1 MSHPPP
7 DDEPTLVPLPTT
19 QDRNIRALT
28 NVADA
33 LSVEQD
39 EASLLGSTLESI
51 VLDLGLLGGAAFV
64 LDEEGQ
70 LSLAAENGQPLRDRH
85 ALTELA
91 RMVAQW
97 ERPILR
103 EFPQGGWSAATPLQA
118 KDKKL
123 GALAFH
129 AGPEAKPPDR
139 EVLRALGRQIA
150 AGLESARLYGELRAS
165 ADRAEALARINR
177 ALSASLDLKAG
188 IAEFARELR
197 SQQAFDRLAC
207 GFVNE
212 SGDYLEMVSQPEQA
226 GWGLGSVL
234 PVVGSG
240 PGFAVL
246 NDKPVLEADLV
257 GSHRFIED
265 MRLLDEGVRSYL
277 LLPLRTR
284 GRCVGVLGLAAAT
297 PAAFDDA
304 ALVRMQ
310 PIANAVAMALEN
322 LRLLEKTKEL
332 SVTDELTPLYNA
344 RFFHQ
349 MLERELK
356 FVDRYRSTLSIVFM
370 DLDRFKPINDTYG
383 HLRGSRVLREVGFLL
398 REAVRDTD
406 YPARY
411 GGDEFV
417 VVLPQTHERGAQMN
431 LERLQKAIE
440 QHVFLQEE
448 GIDVRIGASAGA
460 ATYPSEAQSKEA
472 LIRLADERM
481 YKNKEAR
488 RTRQA

>member
-1 MSHPPP
+1 MSQLPF
-7 DDEPTLVPLPTT
+7 DDEPTQVPLPTT
-19 QDRNIRALT
+19 QDRSIRALT
-28 NVADA
+28 SVADA

-39 EASLLGSTLESI
+39 EASLLSSTLQGI
-51 VLDLGLLGGAAFV
+51 VEDLGLLGGVAF
-64 LDEEGQ
+64 LRDEEGH
-70 LSLAAENGQPLRDRH
+70 LSLAAEKGQPMRDPH
-85 ALTELA
+85 ALSELA

-97 ERPILR
+97 ERPIVR

-118 KDKKL
+118 REKKL
-123 GALAFH
+123 GALALH
-129 AGPEAKPPDR
+129 AGAEAKPPDR
-139 EVLRALGRQIA
+139 EVLRALGRQVA

-165 ADRAEALARINR
+165 AARSEALASINR
-177 ALSASLDLKAG
+177 ALAASLDLKAG
-188 IAEFARELR
+188 VAAFARELR
-197 SQQAFDRLAC
+197 SQQAFDKLAC

-212 SGDYLEMVSQPEQA
+212 SGDYLEMVSEAEPA
-226 GWGLGSVL
+226 GWGLGAVL

-246 NDKPVLEADLV
+246 NDKPVLEDDLLE
-257 GSHRFIED
+257 SHRFIED
-265 MRLLDEGVRSYL
+265 TRLLEEGVRSYL

-284 GRCVGVLGLAAAT
+284 GRCVGVLGLAGAT
-297 PAAFDDA
+297 PHAYDDA

-310 PIANAVAMALEN
+310 PIANAAALALEN

-356 FVDRYRSTLSIVFM
+356 FVDRYRSVISIVFM
-370 DLDRFKPINDTYG
+370 DLDRFKPVNDTYG
-383 HLRGSRVLREVGFLL
+383 HLRGSRLLREVGFLL
-398 REAVRDTD
+398 REAVRETD
-406 YPARY
+406 VPARY

-417 VVLPQTHERGAQMN
+417 VVLPQTDEKGAQMIM
-431 LERLQKAIE
+431 ERLQQAVE

-448 GIDVRIGASAGA
+448 GINVRIGASAGA
-460 ATYPSEAQSKEA
+460 ATYPGEAQSKEA

-481 YKNKEAR
+481 YQDKEAR
-488 RTRQA
+488 KARPA